1 MGRVWEEGSRRIYEY
16 IWLISFT
23 VQQEHNIIRQ
33 LHANKKLLKVTLSA
47 NHKLQIC
54 CSSFYLHFTH
64 TYINIYIYYYSFYS
78 LMNHLLAFIFNL
90 TCSFEIVSSYKY
102 TKVYRSSLF
111 SWTLFHVLQTS
122 NFLDSL
128 KCLVLFCFV
137 LFSVAAFRNQNFHRV
152 GALSQTCKDSST
164 GKKPVKADLKWV
176 VRSTAKR

>member
-64 TYINIYIYYYSFYS
+64 TYINIYIYYCSFYS

-122 NFLDSL
+122 KFLDSL
-128 KCLVLFCFV
+128 KCFVLFCFV
-137 LFSVAAFRNQNFHRV
+137 LSGCFQEPKLPQGRCFESDMQRFLNR
-152 GALSQTCKDSST
+152 
-164 GKKPVKADLKWV
+164 
-176 VRSTAKR
+176 